1 MRPLLRCS
9 PDLVWRFKVS
19 FFHSGR
25 INQSQRLP
33 NRNLPA
39 FCFDIDGVLKRG
51 KSVLSEAKEA
61 LSILNGK
68 NPQSQRFPIILCT
81 NGGGVPEE
89 ERCQRLSDELGI
101 PITKKQL
108 VQSHTIFTQFLD
120 EYRTKPIL
128 VVGGASQRCRK
139 IAEEYGFQHVYIPQ
153 DILKWN
159 PTVWP
164 FHKLTE
170 KENQMS
176 KSEDFSKISFSA
188 IFVMHD
194 PLDWGLS
201 VQLAIDVLTSKG
213 GVITNPAD
221 KISLKNP
228 HEQPKIY
235 FSNPD
240 ILWGN
245 EFLRPRFGQGAFQTA
260 LRANYEQVTGQPLK
274 SWTGGKPSRVTYEF
288 AEGLLLQVLKE
299 SFGNKELGNVYMIGD
314 NPASDIQGANN
325 FGWRSVLVQT
335 GVFKGETIEDS
346 QYPPSTVQP
355 NVLDAVKWALME
367 EGFSS
372 VV

>member
-1 MRPLLRCS
+1 ETSATCS

-61 LSILNGK
+61 LSILNG
-68 NPQSQRFPIILCT
+68 
-81 NGGGVPEE
+81 VPEE

-101 PITKKQL
+101 PQL

-128 VVGGASQRCRK
+128 VVGGASQR
-139 IAEEYGFQHVYIPQ
+139 YGFQHVYIPQ

-159 PTVWP
+159 PN
-164 FHKLTE
+164 H
-170 KENQMS
+170 
-176 KSEDFSKISFSA
+176 FSKISFRP
-188 IFVMHD
+188 FF
-194 PLDWGLS
+194 

-213 GVITNPAD
+213 G
-221 KISLKNP
+221 NP

-245 EFLRPRFGQGAFQTA
+245 EFLRPRFGQGAFSV
-260 LRANYEQVTGQPLK
+260 LD
-274 SWTGGKPSRVTYEF
+274 WGKPSRVTYEF

-299 SFGNKELGNVYMIGD
+299 SFGNKELGNVYDRLMFLYIETNLD
-314 NPASDIQGANN
+314 PASDIQGANN
-325 FGWRSVLVQT
+325 FGWVSHP
-335 GVFKGETIEDS
+335 GTIEDS

>member
-9 PDLVWRFKVS
+9 PDLVWRFK
-19 FFHSGR
+19 
-25 INQSQRLP
+25 
-33 NRNLPA
+33 A

-176 KSEDFSKISFSA
+176 K
-188 IFVMHD
+188 VMHD